1 MRFRTLGGSHAGV
14 SKRPSLSRASSHLH
28 NSGDGGQQHTV
39 THVRAM
45 APQEPGLGIDGLRTL
60 STQSEA
66 FLDATQVSARG
77 QSPSA
82 AAEAGPVDRGYG
94 TAPQT
99 EVVLPCITLTC
110 PGVTSSML
118 EDIFIFQEVHKFPQ
132 AHLFVPNL
140 SQVAGLGPRRQK

>member
-1 MRFRTLGGSHAGV
+1 M

-28 NSGDGGQQHTV
+28 DPGDGGQQHTV

-66 FLDATQVSARG
+66 FVDVTQVSARG

-82 AAEAGPVDRGYG
+82 AAEAGPVGRGYG

-99 EVVLPCITLTC
+99 EVILPCITLTC
-110 PGVTSSML
+110 PGVTSSM
-118 EDIFIFQEVHKFPQ
+118 
-132 AHLFVPNL
+132 
-140 SQVAGLGPRRQK
+140 